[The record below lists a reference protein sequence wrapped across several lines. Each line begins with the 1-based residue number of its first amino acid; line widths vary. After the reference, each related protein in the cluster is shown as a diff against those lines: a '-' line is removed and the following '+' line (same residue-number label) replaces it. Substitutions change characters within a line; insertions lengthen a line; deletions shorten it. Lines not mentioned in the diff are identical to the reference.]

1 MAMGEGGSA
10 ASATAGGRA
19 TVGFVA
25 DLWAGLA
32 AMLVALPSAIAFG
45 VTIFVAASPSL
56 AGAGALAGIIGAAA
70 LGITAPL
77 VSRNSGFITAPCAPA
92 AAVMAGFAL
101 QLAAGGKLTTDQIV
115 GLLAVTALVSAAL
128 QFIYGAVRLGRVIK
142 YIPFQV
148 VSGYLSGVAVII
160 AVAQIPKLLGV
171 PKGTQFWEGLISPRM
186 WGVPD
191 VVVGG
196 VTMAAMF
203 LAPKLTKKVPGAII
217 GLGSGIAAYFLLAL
231 VRPGLLQ
238 LAGNKHVI
246 GPITTGGSFLDAVTA
261 RVSSLGQ
268 LDAASI
274 VLVLGPAVTLSALLS
289 IDTLKTGV
297 VLDAL
302 TRKRHNSNREL
313 IAQGTAN
320 AVSFLAGGIPG
331 AGTMG
336 ASLVNVT
343 SGSRTMWSSVIEG
356 VLALVT
362 FLVLSPLVAW
372 VPTGALAGI
381 LLVVA
386 VRMFDFKMFRLLAT
400 PGTRLDFVVIAT
412 VIIVAE
418 SIGLIEAS
426 LVGVCLAIVLFI
438 RDQIKGSVI
447 LRKRDLRQ
455 SRSKRRRSEEEIV
468 LLAKHGDQAVIVELQ
483 GNLFFGTTDQLFTEL
498 DYDLTHRRFI
508 LLDFRRVQ
516 SMDYTAGHLFH
527 QMHERLHDGG
537 GELIFC
543 GMPSSLPS
551 RQDIQHYLGQLGLVG
566 DSGGIQIFDTRD
578 SAIEWMEKEIL
589 LQTGWVPHESRPP
602 LELGETSLFRGIEPE
617 LLKALGDAVRMRSCK
632 AGEKLFAAGDAG
644 DEMFLIR
651 KGRIHILLPLEAG
664 KRHHLATLG
673 RGDFF
678 GEMTFLDH
686 ERRSADADAATD
698 CELYVLSRDAFEAVI
713 EKHPDLAAH
722 YFSSLSVAMGQRL
735 RVTGGELR
743 ALEER

>member
-1 MAMGEGGSA
+1 
-10 ASATAGGRA
+10 
-19 TVGFVA
+19 
-25 DLWAGLA
+25 
-32 AMLVALPSAIAFG
+32 
-45 VTIFVAASPSL
+45 
-56 AGAGALAGIIGAAA
+56 
-70 LGITAPL
+70 
-77 VSRNSGFITAPCAPA
+77 
-92 AAVMAGFAL
+92 
-101 QLAAGGKLTTDQIV
+101 
-115 GLLAVTALVSAAL
+115 
-128 QFIYGAVRLGRVIK
+128 
-142 YIPFQV
+142 
-148 VSGYLSGVAVII
+148 VII

-171 PKGTQFWEGLISPRM
+171 PKGTHFWEGLVSPQQWRL
-186 WGVPD
+186 PD
-191 VVVGG
+191 VVVGA

-203 LAPKLTKKVPGAII
+203 LAPKLTKRVPGAII
-217 GLGSGIAAYFLLAL
+217 GLGSGVAAYVLLAIA
-231 VRPGLLQ
+231 RPGLLQ
-238 LAGNKHVI
+238 LANNPHVI
-246 GPITTGGSFLDAVTA
+246 GPIHATGSFLGAVTA
-261 RVSSLGQ
+261 RVGSLGQ

-274 VLVLGPAVTLSALLS
+274 ALVIGPAATLSALLS

-302 TRKRHNSNREL
+302 TRRRHNSNREL

-362 FLVLSPLVAW
+362 FLALSPLVAW

-386 VRMFDFKMFRLLAT
+386 FRMFDFRMFKLLVT

-418 SIGLIEAS
+418 SVGLIEAS

-447 LRKRDLRQ
+447 LRKRDLTAA
-455 SRSKRRRSEEEIV
+455 RSNRRRSEAELKILSE
-468 LLAKHGDQAVIVELQ
+468 HGDQAVIVELQ
-483 GNLFFGTTDQLFTEL
+483 GNLFFGTTDQLFSEL

-527 QMHERLHDGG
+527 QMHERLHDCGG
-537 GELIFC
+537 DLLFC

-551 RQDIQHYLGQLGLVG
+551 RQDIQNYMRQLGLVG
-566 DSGGIQIFDTRD
+566 GGEGIEIFETRD
-578 SAIEWMEKEIL
+578 SAIEWMERRIL
-589 LQTGWVPHESRPP
+589 VDAGWVAVESRPP
-602 LELGETSLFRGIEPE
+602 LELEETSLFRDIDRALLGE
-617 LLKALGDAVRMRSCK
+617 LGGAVRPVAVRK
-632 AGEKLFAAGDAG
+632 GETLFAAGDAG

-664 KRHHLATLG
+664 QHHHLATFG

-678 GEMTFLDH
+678 GEMAFLDH
-686 ERRSADADAATD
+686 QTRSADAEAATD
-698 CELYVLSRDAFEAVI
+698 CELFALSRDAFEAVI
-713 EKHPDLAAH
+713 ARHPAVAAQ
-722 YFSSLSVAMGQRL
+722 FFNRLSLAMGQRL
-735 RVTGGELR
+735 RITGAELR

>member
-1 MAMGEGGSA
+1 
-10 ASATAGGRA
+10 
-19 TVGFVA
+19 
-25 DLWAGLA
+25 
-32 AMLVALPSAIAFG
+32 MLVALPSAIAFG

-56 AGAGALAGIIGAAA
+56 AGAGALAGIVGAAA

-77 VSRNSGFITAPCAPA
+77 VGRNSGFITAPCAPA

-115 GLLAVTALVSAAL
+115 GLLALTALVSAVL

-171 PKGTQFWEGLISPRM
+171 PKGTHFWEGVISPQM
-186 WGVPD
+186 WRLPD
-191 VVVGG
+191 VVVGI
-196 VTMAAMF
+196 VTMGAMF

-231 VRPGLLQ
+231 ARPGLLQ
-238 LAGNKHVI
+238 LAGNPHVI
-246 GPITTGGSFLDAVTA
+246 GPIRATGSFLGAVTS

-274 VLVLGPAVTLSALLS
+274 VMVLGPAVTLSALLS

-356 VLALVT
+356 VLALGT

-381 LLVVA
+381 LLAVA
-386 VRMFDFKMFRLLAT
+386 FRMFDFRMFKLLVT
-400 PGTRLDFVVIAT
+400 RGTRLDFVVIAT

-418 SIGLIEAS
+418 GVGLIEAS

-438 RDQIKGSVI
+438 RDQINGTVI
-447 LRKRDLRQ
+447 LRKRDLRET
-455 SRSKRRRSEEEIV
+455 RSKRRRGEEEI
-468 LLAKHGDQAVIVELQ
+468 LLLGEHGDEALLVELQ

-498 DYDLTHRRFI
+498 EDDLSRRRFI
-508 LLDFRRVQ
+508 LFDFRRVQ

-527 QMHERLHDGG
+527 QMHERLHDNGG
-537 GELIFC
+537 DLLFC

-551 RQDIQHYLGQLGLVG
+551 RQDIQHYMRQLGLVG
-566 DSGGIQIFDTRD
+566 GGEGIEIFDTRD
-578 SAIEWMEKEIL
+578 GAIEWMEKRIL
-589 LQTGWVPHESRPP
+589 DTEGWVPHESRPP
-602 LELGETSLFRGIEPE
+602 LALGETSLFRGIEPG
-617 LLKALGDAVRMRSCK
+617 LLGELGDSVRERSCTQ
-632 AGEKLFAAGDAG
+632 GERIFSAGDAG
-644 DEMFLIR
+644 DEMFVIR
-651 KGRIHILLPLEAG
+651 KGRVHILLPLDAG
-664 KRHHLATLG
+664 KRHHLATFA

-686 ERRSADADAATD
+686 QRRSADADAATD
-698 CELYVLSRDAFEAVI
+698 CELFVLSRDAFEAVI
-713 EKHPDLAAH
+713 EQHAALAAH
-722 YFSSLSVAMGQRL
+722 FFGRLSLAMGQRL

>member
-1 MAMGEGGSA
+1 MAKGEGGTA
-10 ASATAGGRA
+10 APAAAGGRA
-19 TVGFVA
+19 SLGLVA

-56 AGAGALAGIIGAAA
+56 AGAGALAGIIGTAA

-77 VSRNSGFITAPCAPA
+77 VGRNPGFITAPCAPA

-101 QLAAGGKLTTDQIV
+101 QLAAGGKVAADQIV

-128 QFIYGAVRLGRVIK
+128 QFLYGAVRLGRVIK

-148 VSGYLSGVAVII
+148 VSGYMSGVAVII

-171 PKGTQFWEGLISPRM
+171 PKGTHLWEGLISPRIWSM
-186 WGVPD
+186 PNI
-191 VVVGG
+191 VVGV

-231 VRPGLLQ
+231 SRPSLLQ
-238 LAGNKHVI
+238 LAGNPHVI
-246 GPITTGGSFLDAVTA
+246 GPITATGSFLNAVSA
-261 RVSSLGQ
+261 RVSSIAQ
-268 LDAASI
+268 LDAASLA
-274 VLVLGPAVTLSALLS
+274 LVLGPAVTLSALLS

-302 TRKRHNSNREL
+302 TRRRTNANREL
-313 IAQGTAN
+313 IAQGSAN

-331 AGTMG
+331 AGQMG

-386 VRMFDFKMFRLLAT
+386 IRMFDFRMFKLLVT

-418 SIGLIEAS
+418 GVGLIQAS
-426 LVGVCLAIVLFI
+426 VVGVCLAIVLFI
-438 RDQIKGSVI
+438 RDQINGSVI

-455 SRSKRRRSEEEIV
+455 TRSKRRRGEEEV
-468 LLAKHGDQAVIVELQ
+468 LLLAQHGDQAVLVELQ

-498 DYDLTHRRFI
+498 DHDLTHRRFI

-527 QMHERLHDGG
+527 QMHERLHDSG
-537 GELIFC
+537 GELLFC
-543 GMPSSLPS
+543 GMPSSLAS

-566 DSGGIQIFDTRD
+566 DSEGIQIFDTRD
-578 SAIEWMEKEIL
+578 SAIEWMEKQIL
-589 LQTGWVPHESRPP
+589 EKAGWVPQESRPP
-602 LELGETSLFRGIEPE
+602 LELGETNLFRGIDPG
-617 LLKALGDAVRMRSCK
+617 LLNELGDSVRERSCK
-632 AGEKLFAAGDAG
+632 KGEKLFAAGDAG
-644 DEMFLIR
+644 DEMFLVR
-651 KGRIHILLPLEAG
+651 KGRISILLPLEAG
-664 KRHHLATLG
+664 KRHHLATFA

-678 GEMTFLDH
+678 GEMAFLDR
-686 ERRSADADAATD
+686 ERRSAEAEAATD
-698 CELYVLSRDAFEAVI
+698 CELFALSRDAFEVVI
-713 EKHPDLAAH
+713 ERHPELAAH
-722 YFSSLSVAMGQRL
+722 FFGRLSLVMGQRL
-735 RVTGGELR
+735 RVTGGDLR

>member
-1 MAMGEGGSA
+1 MATGEGGTAAPAAAEGRA
-10 ASATAGGRA
+10 ASGL
-19 TVGFVA
+19 VA
-25 DLWAGLA
+25 DLWAGIA

-77 VSRNSGFITAPCAPA
+77 VGRNSGFITAPCAPA
-92 AAVMAGFAL
+92 AAVMSGFAL
-101 QLAAGGKLTTDQIV
+101 QLAAGGKMTTDQII
-115 GLLAVTALVSAAL
+115 GLLAVAALVSAIL
-128 QFIYGAVRLGRVIK
+128 QFIYGAARLGRVIK

-171 PKGTQFWEGLISPRM
+171 PKGTHFWEGVLSPAL

-191 VVVGG
+191 VVVGV

-217 GLGSGIAAYFLLAL
+217 GLASGIVAYFLLAL
-231 VRPGLLQ
+231 TRPGLLQ
-238 LAGNKHVI
+238 LANNPHVI
-246 GPITTGGSFLDAVTA
+246 GPIHATGSFVDAVTT
-261 RVSSLGQ
+261 RVASLGQ
-268 LDAASI
+268 LDVASI
-274 VLVLGPAVTLSALLS
+274 MLVLGPAATLSALLS

-343 SGSRTMWSSVIEG
+343 SGSKSMWSSVIEG
-356 VLALVT
+356 ALALVT

-386 VRMFDFKMFRLLAT
+386 FRMFDFRMFKLLVT

-418 SIGLIEAS
+418 GVGLIQAS

-447 LRKRDLRQ
+447 IRKRDLKVAH
-455 SRSKRRRSEEEIV
+455 SKRRRSEEEMQ
-468 LLAKHGDQAVIVELQ
+468 LLAAHGDQAVIVELQ
-483 GNLFFGTTDQLFTEL
+483 GNLFFGTTDQLFNDL

-527 QMHERLHDGG
+527 QMHERLHDCGG
-537 GELIFC
+537 DLLFC

-551 RQDIQHYLGQLGLVG
+551 RQDIQNYMRQLGLVG
-566 DSGGIQIFDTRD
+566 DSQGIEIFDTRD
-578 SAIEWMEKEIL
+578 SAIEWMELRIL
-589 LQTGWVPHESRPP
+589 EHEGWVPMESRPP
-602 LELGETSLFRGIEPE
+602 LELGQTSLFRDIDPE
-617 LLKALGDAVRMRSCK
+617 LLGKLSAAVRPVSLK
-632 AGEKLFAAGDAG
+632 AGERLFAAGDAG
-644 DEMFLIR
+644 DEMYLIR
-651 KGRIHILLPLEAG
+651 KGHINILLPLEAG
-664 KRHHLATLG
+664 KRHHLATFA

-686 ERRSADADAATD
+686 QNRSADAEAASD
-698 CELYVLSRDAFEAVI
+698 CQLFALSRDAFESVLA
-713 EKHPDLAAH
+713 KHPAAAAQF
-722 YFSSLSVAMGQRL
+722 FSQLSLAMGQRL

>member
-1 MAMGEGGSA
+1 MATGEGGRA
-10 ASATAGGRA
+10 APAAAEVRPAPGL
-19 TVGFVA
+19 VA

-56 AGAGALAGIIGAAA
+56 AGAGALAGIVGAAA
-70 LGITAPL
+70 LGVTAPL

-101 QLAAGGKLTTDQIV
+101 QLAADGKLTADQIV
-115 GLLAVTALVSAAL
+115 ALLALTALVSALL

-171 PKGTQFWEGLISPRM
+171 PKGTRFWEGLIAPQQ
-186 WGVPD
+186 WGLPD
-191 VVVGG
+191 VIVGV
-196 VTMAAMF
+196 VTMATMF
-203 LAPKLTKKVPGAII
+203 LAPRLTKKVPGAII
-217 GLGSGIAAYFLLAL
+217 GLGSGIAAYFLLAI

-238 LAGNKHVI
+238 LTNNPHVI
-246 GPITTGGSFLDAVTA
+246 GPIRASGSFLDAVTA
-261 RVSSLGQ
+261 RVGALGHI
-268 LDAASI
+268 DAAAI
-274 VLVLGPAVTLSALLS
+274 ALVLGPAITLSALLS

-302 TRKRHNSNREL
+302 TRKRHDSNREL
-313 IAQGTAN
+313 IAQGSAN

-356 VLALVT
+356 GLALVT

-386 VRMFDFKMFRLLAT
+386 IRMFDFRMFKLLVT

-418 SIGLIEAS
+418 GVGLIEAS

-438 RDQIKGSVI
+438 RDQINGSVI
-447 LRKRDLRQ
+447 LRKRDLREA
-455 SRSKRRRSEEEIV
+455 RSKRRRSEEEA
-468 LLAKHGDQAVIVELQ
+468 LLLGERGEQAAIVELQ
-483 GNLFFGTTDQLFTEL
+483 GNLFFGTTDQLFSEL
-498 DYDLTHRRFI
+498 DADLSSRRFI

-537 GELIFC
+537 GELLFC

-551 RQDIQHYLGQLGLVG
+551 RQDIQHYMSQLGLVG
-566 DSGGIQIFDTRD
+566 GGEGITIFDTRD
-578 SAIEWMEKEIL
+578 SAIEWMEQRIL
-589 LQTGWVPHESRPP
+589 EYAGWVPQEARPP
-602 LELGETSLFRGIEPE
+602 LELGETSLFRGIDPVLLTE
-617 LLKALGDAVRMRSCK
+617 LGETARSFNLK
-632 AGEKLFAAGDAG
+632 AGELLFSAGDAG

-664 KRHHLATLG
+664 KRHHLATFA

-678 GEMTFLDH
+678 GEMSFLDQQK
-686 ERRSADADAATD
+686 RSADAEAGSD
-698 CELYVLSRDAFEAVI
+698 CQLYALSRDAFETVI
-713 EKHPDLAAH
+713 RRHPEVAAH
-722 YFSSLSVAMGQRL
+722 FFGHLSLAMGQRL
-735 RVTGGELR
+735 RVTGAELR